1 MTCPELVLRPNS
13 ERLLLKGHPWV
24 YSGAVARVHGDV
36 EPGQIVDVVSDRGRF
51 VGRGYYNPRST
62 IAVRLLGR
70 DRSRPIDRAFLA
82 DRIGRAV
89 RLRREDPLLAD
100 TDAVRL
106 VHGESDDLPGLIVDE
121 YAGYLVIQLHTW
133 GMERL
138 RAEIIDALME
148 VVAPRGIYERS
159 DVGTRRADG
168 LRDRPTGM
176 LAGQEPPELIAVQE
190 RGVRLLVDV
199 RRGQK
204 TGLFIDQRENRTLLQ
219 HLGAGRS
226 VLNCFSYTGG
236 FSAHAL
242 KGGARSVLEVDIAPG
257 TLGLARQNLEAN
269 SADGA
274 TVSLVAAD
282 AFAFLDHLAEG
293 GPRYDIVVLDP
304 PSLVRKA
311 RDIKSAAGVYTKLN
325 RNALRLVR
333 DGGYLLTA
341 SCSSRIEAEDFFQI
355 VRRGVAGARVTAR
368 IQAFNQHPSDHPIDP
383 AFPEGRYL
391 KAILARI
398 FRD

>member
-1 MTCPELVLRPNS
+1 MTCPELILRPNS

-24 YSGAVARVHGDV
+24 YSGAVSQIDAGV
-36 EPGQIVDVVSDRGRF
+36 EPGQVVDVVSDRGRF

-62 IAVRLLGR
+62 IAVRILTR
-70 DRSRPIDRAFLA
+70 DRSSEIDTDFLA
-82 DRIGRAV
+82 GAIGRAV
-89 RLRREDPLLAD
+89 RLRREDPLLTD

-106 VHGESDDLPGLIVDE
+106 VHGESDGLPGLIVDE

-138 RAEIIDALME
+138 RREIIDALVQ
-148 VVAPRGIYERS
+148 VVTPKGVYERS

-168 LRDRPTGM
+168 LRDRPTGL
-176 LAGQEPPELIAVQE
+176 LAGEEPPEHIEVLE

-204 TGLFIDQRENRTLLQ
+204 TGLFIDQRENRALLQ
-219 HLGAGRS
+219 RLAADKS

-242 KGGARSVLEVDIAPG
+242 KGGARHVTEVDVARDA
-257 TLGLARQNLEAN
+257 LGLARHTFATNGADP
-269 SADGA
+269 SAA
-274 TVSLVAAD
+274 SLVAAD
-282 AFAFLDHLAEG
+282 AFAFLDHLAER
-293 GPRYDIVVLDP
+293 GPRYDVVVLDP
-304 PSLVRKA
+304 PSMVRKA
-311 RDIKSAAGVYTKLN
+311 RDIKNATGVYIKLN

-355 VRRGVAGARVTAR
+355 VRRGAAGARVTTR
-368 IQAFNQHPSDHPIDP
+368 IQAFNQHPSDHPVDP
-383 AFPEGRYL
+383 TFPEGRYL
-391 KAILARI
+391 KAILARVY
-398 FRD
+398 RG

>member
-1 MTCPELVLRPNS
+1 MTCPELILRANS

-24 YSGAVARVHGDV
+24 YSGAVARVDGDV
-36 EPGQIVDVVSDRGRF
+36 EPGQIVDVISDRGRF

-62 IAVRLLGR
+62 IAVRILAH
-70 DRSRPIDRAFLA
+70 DRSRTIDGAFMA
-82 DRIGRAV
+82 GRIGRAV
-89 RLRREDPLLAD
+89 QLRREDPLLGE

-106 VHGESDDLPGLIVDE
+106 VHGESDGLPGLIVDE
-121 YAGYLVIQLHTW
+121 YAGHLVLQLHTW

-138 RAEIIDALME
+138 RAEIVDALME
-148 VVAPRGIYERS
+148 VVSPRSVYERS

-168 LRDRPTGM
+168 LQDRPTG
-176 LAGQEPPELIAVQE
+176 LRAGEEPPELIEIHE

-199 RRGQK
+199 RNGQK
-204 TGLFIDQRENRTLLQ
+204 TGLFIDQRENRSLLQ
-219 HLGAGRS
+219 RLGAGRT

-242 KGGARSVLEVDIAPG
+242 KGGARSVLEVDVAPR
-257 TLGLARQNLEAN
+257 TLGVARRNLAAN
-269 SADGA
+269 SPNGA
-274 TVSLVAAD
+274 SISLVAAD

-293 GPRYDIVVLDP
+293 GPRFDIVVLDP
-304 PSLVRKA
+304 PSMVRKA
-311 RDIKSAAGVYTKLN
+311 RDIKNATGVYIKLN

-341 SCSSRIEAEDFFQI
+341 SCSSRIETEDFFQI
-355 VRRGVAGARVTAR
+355 VRRAAAGARVTTR
-368 IQAFNQHPSDHPIDP
+368 IQAFNQHPSDHPMDP
-383 AFPEGRYL
+383 SFPEGRYL
-391 KAILARI
+391 KAILARV